1 MIRRAE
7 QNDIDAIAGIYRH
20 IHEKEKQNL
29 LTTGWIA
36 DVYPV
41 RETAQVALE
50 RGDLFVYEEEG
61 SVLGAAIINHVQ
73 VDVYAEGNW
82 RRKADDREVMVLH
95 TLVVEPSAGHRG
107 IGRKF
112 VDFYES
118 FARENGCPELRM
130 DTNEINVVARSFY
143 KKLGFAEVGT
153 VPCVFNG
160 IPNVNLVLLEK
171 TLD

>member
-7 QNDIDAIAGIYRH
+7 QNDIDTVAGIYQN
-20 IHEKEKQNL
+20 IHEQEKQKL

-36 DVYPV
+36 GVYPV
-41 RETAQVALE
+41 RETAQAALE

-61 SVLGAAIINHVQ
+61 SVLGAAIINHIQ

-82 RRKADDREVMVLH
+82 GRKADDREVMVLH
-95 TLVVEPSAGHRG
+95 TLVVEPSAGRRG

-112 VDFYES
+112 VAFYED
-118 FARENGCPELRM
+118 FARKNGCTELRM
-130 DTNEINVVARSFY
+130 DTNEKNIVARVFY
-143 KKLGFAEVGT
+143 KKLGFAEVGA

-160 IPNVNLVLLEK
+160 IPDVNLVLLEK